1 MKKFNALIFS
11 IIGALLATNI
21 LTVCILSDKNE
32 QLEKFT
38 EEFGDVREG
47 ICVYSDCVYTGNKV
61 NPYSCSICWVIDY
74 ETDRVIEVDVDDE
87 ILYCELEP
95 GDTIYYIVDI
105 NHTDA
110 YFLNVIKK
118 S

>member
-1 MKKFNALIFS
+1 MKKWSALIFS
-11 IIGALLATNI
+11 IISALVITNI
-21 LTVCILSDKNE
+21 VTVCILSDKNK

-38 EEFGDVREG
+38 EEFGDIREG
-47 ICVYSDCVYTGNKV
+47 ICVYSDCVYIGNKA

-74 ETDRVIEVDVDDE
+74 ETEKVIEIDVDDE
-87 ILYCELEP
+87 MLYCKLEP

-105 NHTDA
+105 NYTDA
-110 YFLNVIKK
+110 DFLNVVKK